1 MRRLMS
7 DDGGLKLP
15 TKQAAFL
22 VNGIAT
28 EILLTHFGDRI
39 FIAVTQLQKLGTI
52 IHAASDKP
60 VEIEGHPTFT
70 VKILLGKDE
79 PILEVYAR
87 RLMDEISRSSTPD
100 VPVLLAIA
108 LTDHSP
114 ACIQPVLDAIID
126 NKVW

>member
-79 PILEVYAR
+79 ASSVFVIIFAVLVTTQSALAVWLAR
-87 RLMDEISRSSTPD
+87 
-100 VPVLLAIA
+100 
-108 LTDHSP
+108 LTGFYRNDWN
-114 ACIQPVLDAIID
+114 LF
-126 NKVW
+126 

>member
-15 TKQAAFL
+15 TKQVIKCFMRLCANKLVSQLMCCLQAAFL

-52 IHAASDKP
+52 VRLVVCLYSYYGSLGVSRLGADCNSQIFYCYCCLSSN
-60 VEIEGHPTFT
+60 
-70 VKILLGKDE
+70 ILV
-79 PILEVYAR
+79 INFY
-87 RLMDEISRSSTPD
+87 
-100 VPVLLAIA
+100 
-108 LTDHSP
+108 
-114 ACIQPVLDAIID
+114 
-126 NKVW
+126 